1 MIHLHVFIPLASI
14 QAPADTVVTMAA
26 RDGFD
31 LLLAVAAGI
40 FALVFLVTLA
50 GLLFV
55 FVQIHQAMR
64 SVGEFKD
71 RIASDPAVESLR
83 NTTANVE
90 AISETLRNEVAEL
103 SRSVGHLSDRLTQAS
118 NRMEERI
125 EDFNALMEVMQE
137 EAEDV
142 FVDTAATARGVRRGI
157 GELQRDRSGRGRLR
171 GEGGERRDRR
181 RDGDRQGP
189 GTTSSATPG
198 TTSSATPGTPAP
210 DATPGPHPS
219 VDMEL

>member
-1 MIHLHVFIPLASI
+1 MIHLHAFTPLASI

-40 FALVFLVTLA
+40 FALVFLVMLA

-55 FVQIHQAMR
+55 FYQIHQAMR
-64 SVGEFKD
+64 SVGEVKD

-83 NTTANVE
+83 KTSANVE
-90 AISETLRNEVAEL
+90 SISATLRNEVAEL

-157 GELQRDRSGRGRLR
+157 GELQRDRKRGGRLR
-171 GEGGERRDRR
+171 GERPRERTDRR
-181 RDGDRQGP
+181 RDGDRR
-189 GTTSSATPG
+189 S
-198 TTSSATPGTPAP
+198 PADERGEDGNGQRGSPTP
-210 DATPGPHPS
+210 DAVPGSHPF
-219 VDMEL
+219 VDTEL

>member
-1 MIHLHVFIPLASI
+1 MIHLYVFTSLASI
-14 QAPADTVVTMAA
+14 QAPADTVVTIAA

-71 RIASDPAVESLR
+71 RIAADPAVESLR

-171 GEGGERRDRR
+171 GERGERRERR

-198 TTSSATPGTPAP
+198 TPVP

>member
-1 MIHLHVFIPLASI
+1 MIHLYVFTSLASI
-14 QAPADTVVTMAA
+14 QAPADTVVTIAA

-55 FVQIHQAMR
+55 FFQIHRAMR
-64 SVGEFKD
+64 SVGELKD

-83 NTTANVE
+83 KTSSNVE

-171 GEGGERRDRR
+171 GERGERRDRR

-189 GTTSSATPG
+189 GTTSGATPG

-219 VDMEL
+219 LDVER